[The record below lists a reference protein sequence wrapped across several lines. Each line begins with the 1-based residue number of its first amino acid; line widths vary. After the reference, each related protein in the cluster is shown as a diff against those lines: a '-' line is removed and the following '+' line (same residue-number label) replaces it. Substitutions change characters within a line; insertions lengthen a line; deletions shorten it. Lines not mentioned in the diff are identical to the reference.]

1 MNPIK
6 KTYISLILIIVPI
19 LASSQT
25 LSIKQYIDSFKNI
38 AMREMI
44 EYKVP
49 ASITLAQGLLESGS
63 GNSRLAKN
71 GNNHFGI
78 KCKKDWTGCTILEDD
93 DALQECFRCYTTAE
107 ESFKDHSRFL
117 KENKRYATLFTFE
130 ITDYKAWASGLLA
143 AGYATN
149 KKYTDLL
156 ITCIEKNRLA
166 RFDTLVVNG
175 YNPYNQQMPAN
186 YEIVNTKHIPTT
198 VVQPNQN
205 LETIANQNNKTE
217 RKLAKYNDLGYHHI
231 EPGDVLYL
239 KPKKRKASVASHTV
253 VEGEDMWTISQKYAI
268 KLIPLYKKNLM
279 VEGTEPLP
287 GTVLQ
292 LQHKAA
298 VTPDTGRS
306 INTIPKYPNTT
317 IKNSN
322 PIPNNNT
329 KEFHVV
335 SAGETLYSIS
345 KLYNLTVDEL
355 KEINKLVSNELA
367 LGQKLFLKVGSDSSS
382 KTKPDITTH
391 VVKSGDTLFSIA
403 RLYGVTVE
411 SIKLGNNLKT
421 DNLTVGQ
428 IIRIK

>member
-6 KTYISLILIIVPI
+6 KTYTSLYFLLIP
-19 LASSQT
+19 LLSNAQT

-93 DALQECFRCYTTAE
+93 DALQECFRCYTTPE

-117 KENKRYATLFTFE
+117 KDNKRYAALFTYS
-130 ITDYKAWASGLLA
+130 ITDYKSWAAGLLA

-156 ITCIEKNRLA
+156 ITCIEKNKLA
-166 RFDTLVVNG
+166 SFDTLVFNG

-186 YEIVNTKHIPTT
+186 IEIVNTKHIPNT

-205 LETIANQNNKTE
+205 LETIAAQNNKTE

-239 KPKKRKASVASHTV
+239 HPKKRKAGIASHIV
-253 VEGEDMWTISQKYAI
+253 EEGEDMWTISQKYAI
-268 KLIPLYKKNLM
+268 KLTSLYKKNLM
-279 VEGTEPLP
+279 VQGTEPLP
-287 GTVLQ
+287 GVVLQ
-292 LQHKAA
+292 LQRKAE
-298 VTPDTGRS
+298 VTPDTGRILKIQPKGTNQ
-306 INTIPKYPNTT
+306 INKPL
-317 IKNSN
+317 
-322 PIPNNNT
+322 NNT
-329 KEFHVV
+329 STNTLQDTHIV
-335 SAGETLYSIS
+335 STGETLYSIS
-345 KLYNLTVDEL
+345 KLYGLTVEEL
-355 KEINKLVSNELA
+355 KKINNLQNNQLT
-367 LGQKLFLKVGSDSSS
+367 LGQKLIVKNNTNPPVLNELVKH
-382 KTKPDITTH
+382 I
-391 VVKSGDTLFSIA
+391 VKSGDTLYSIA
-403 RLYGVTVE
+403 KLYGVTID
-411 SIKLGNNLKT
+411 SIKTLNKLQS
-421 DNLTVGQ
+421 DALSLGQ
-428 IIRIK
+428 IINIK